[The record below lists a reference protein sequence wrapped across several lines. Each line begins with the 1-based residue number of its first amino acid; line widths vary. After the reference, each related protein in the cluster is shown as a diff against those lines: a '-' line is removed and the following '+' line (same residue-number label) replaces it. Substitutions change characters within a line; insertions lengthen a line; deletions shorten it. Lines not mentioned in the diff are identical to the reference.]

1 MRLTEQQ
8 IKFGEVVFPEHLVS
22 PLCRSFIQLVG
33 ALHFA
38 QGVSLAC
45 VRKQAAA
52 YALAGTLHYTLMPL
66 INASAPAGPHLQALT
81 KRPESRPSAAQLFQ
95 HPWAQ
100 AHVRQLAV
108 EQRQSAAAALVAA
121 AGAAM
126 GTPELRRTVS
136 QPPSPSKSMPGALPP
151 GMAQGGEAAR
161 TPAAV
166 ASALAPFLP
175 PSQAKQAHK
184 VRLAWA
190 RASGSFAFWLC
201 LFASLVS
208 LCGGPLSCSCLPAG
222 AAAVPRPASQQRQGC
237 GATAA
242 APVRP
247 PEPHPCSS
255 CASSSSGSSG
265 RARSSGGRGSST
277 RGAACN
283 TAPGCHACSRQRW
296 HRCRGCSR

>member
-33 ALHFA
+33 AMRFA
-38 QGVSLAC
+38 QGGSAAC
-45 VRKQAAA
+45 VGKQTAA
-52 YALAGTLHYTLMPL
+52 YALAACMHYTRLPPT
-66 INASAPAGPHLQALT
+66 NAEVPADPHLQALT

-151 GMAQGGEAAR
+151 GLAQGGEGAR

-190 RASGSFAFWLC
+190 RDSGSFAPRLC
-201 LFASLVS
+201 LFASLV
-208 LCGGPLSCSCLPAG
+208 LLYCGPLSCSCFPPG

-247 PEPHPCSS
+247 SEPRPCSS
-255 CASSSSGSSG
+255 CASSSSGGSS
-265 RARSSGGRGSST
+265 RARSSSGRGSGA
-277 RGAACN
+277 RGATCN
-283 TAPGCHACSRQRW
+283 TDPGCHARSRQRW
-296 HRCRGCSR
+296 RRCSRCSR